1 MDAAAEITARTFG
14 APHTDPS
21 APARPSPLLPAP
33 GRGPAWPP
41 RAGVAR
47 PGICSLGKRCPPSS
61 AGGWRGARSHHCSE
75 EQSRG
80 MGGRWAPELLTFGPV
95 VQRSLWT
102 LSHFLLASFSLS
114 LPRTP
119 PPASPGSSILL
130 TTGKAETG
138 CPETLHSG
146 ASEARLR
153 PGSAQRARRVGGGDG
168 AGATRALSRVS
179 FPAAGIRPTMRTIRK
194 TPRMQGAWT
203 TSSQIGSPDLPPKV
217 QTFAGTVHLQ
227 AGRHTPP
234 SKRAC
239 QARRARRR
247 ASFCS
252 IPPCA

>member
-41 RAGVAR
+41 RA
-47 PGICSLGKRCPPSS
+47 
-61 AGGWRGARSHHCSE
+61 H
-75 EQSRG
+75 
-80 MGGRWAPELLTFGPV
+80 
-95 VQRSLWT
+95 
-102 LSHFLLASFSLS
+102 LLAEPLAQGWGGAPSLS